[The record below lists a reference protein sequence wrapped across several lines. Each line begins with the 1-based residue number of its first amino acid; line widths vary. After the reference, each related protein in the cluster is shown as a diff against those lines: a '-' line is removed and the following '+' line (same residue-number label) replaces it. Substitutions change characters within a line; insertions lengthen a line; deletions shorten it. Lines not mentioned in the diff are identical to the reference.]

1 MKKNLI
7 LALLAGMALT
17 SCNKGGG
24 DSENP
29 FFSEYETPF
38 GVPAFDKIKT
48 EHYLPAFKE
57 GIKQQQA
64 EIASIVKNTEAPTFE
79 NTILAMENS
88 GGLLDRVS
96 GVFLNI
102 TESNSTDT
110 IQAIADS
117 VAPLLSKNNDDIY
130 LNAELFQKVKV
141 INDQK
146 AQLSLNQE
154 QKMLLDKIYK
164 NFVRGGA
171 NLDSSKQARFRE
183 VNGKLALL
191 ELQFSKNQL
200 KENDGFKLVIDNKDD
215 LIGLPESIIM
225 AAAEQAKADK
235 MDGKWVFTLSKPSL
249 IPFITY
255 SQKRELREKIY
266 MAYANRANNKN
277 DYNNNPVIAKILPLT
292 LEKAQLLGF
301 SSFAHFMLDN
311 TMAKTPENVYNLL
324 NQIWTPA
331 IKKANEEVADMQ
343 QMIAKEGGKFKLASW
358 DWWYYSEKV
367 RKEKYALDEEML
379 RPYFKL
385 ENVREGIFYMAKK
398 LYGLTFE
405 GNKTLPK
412 YDPSA
417 VSFEVKDSTGNLLAI
432 LYMDYFPRP
441 SKRGG
446 AWCTNFRNEK
456 IVDGKRIAPVVSIV
470 TNFTKPVGDQPA
482 LLNYDEVST
491 LFHEFGHA
499 LHAMQTKVTY
509 GSLSGT
515 SVARDFV
522 ELPSQISEN
531 WASEP
536 EMLQVYAKHYKT
548 GEVIP
553 AELIEKM
560 KKSGTFNQGFV
571 TTEYLAASYLD
582 LGLYADTMLAG
593 FDAQKFEKTTMDK
606 LGLIPEILP
615 RYRSTY
621 FGHIF
626 GGGYATG
633 YYSYIWAEVLDADA
647 FNAFKETG
655 NIFDKKTAT
664 SFLQNVLEKGGTEE
678 AMDLYKAFR
687 GKEPNIDP
695 LLIRRGLK

>member
-7 LALLAGMALT
+7 MALFAGLALTA
-17 SCNKGGG
+17 CNKGG
-24 DSENP
+24 DENP
-29 FFSEYETPF
+29 FFSDYETPYS
-38 GVPAFDKIKT
+38 VPAFDKIKP

-64 EIASIVKNTEAPTFE
+64 EIAAIVSNTEAPTFD

-88 GGLLDRVS
+88 GALLDKVS
-96 GVFLNI
+96 GVFFNI
-102 TESNSTDT
+102 KETNSTDT
-110 IQAIADS
+110 IRAIADTL
-117 VAPLLSKNNDDIY
+117 APLLSKNSDDIY
-130 LNAELFQKVKV
+130 LNAGLFKKVKA

-146 AQLSLNQE
+146 EQLSLNQE

-164 NFVRGGA
+164 SFVRGGA
-171 NLDSSKQARFRE
+171 NLEASKQARFRKINE
-183 VNGKLALL
+183 ELALL
-191 ELQFSKNQL
+191 ELQFGKNQL
-200 KENDGFKLVIDNKDD
+200 KENDGFKLVLDKKED
-215 LIGLPESIIM
+215 LAGLPESIIS

-255 SQKRELREKIY
+255 SEKRELREKIY
-266 MAYANRANNKN
+266 MAYANKANNN
-277 DYNNNPVIAKILPLT
+277 NEYNNNPVIAKILTLS
-292 LEKAQLLGF
+292 LEKARLLGF
-301 SSFAHFMLDN
+301 PTNANFLLDN

-331 IKKANEEVADMQ
+331 INRAKEEVADMQ
-343 QMIAKEGGKFKLASW
+343 KMIVKEGGKFKLASW

-385 ENVREGIFYMAKK
+385 ENVRDGIFYMANK
-398 LYGLTFE
+398 LYGLTFVE
-405 GNKTLPK
+405 NNDLPK

-417 VSFEVKDSTGNLLAI
+417 VSFEVKDSKGELLAI
-432 LYMDYFPRP
+432 LYMDYFPRA
-441 SKRGG
+441 SKQSG

-491 LFHEFGHA
+491 FFHEFGHA
-499 LHAMQTKVTY
+499 LHAMLTQVTY
-509 GSLSGT
+509 GSISGT
-515 SVARDFV
+515 AVARDFV
-522 ELPSQISEN
+522 ELPSQIAEN

-536 EMLQVYAKHYKT
+536 EMLKVYAKHYKT

-553 AELIEKM
+553 TELIEKM

-582 LGLYADTMLAG
+582 LNYYTDTMLTN
-593 FDAQKFEKTTMDK
+593 FDAQKFEKESMSK

-647 FNAFKETG
+647 FNAFKEAG
-655 NIFDKKTAT
+655 NIFDKKTADA
-664 SFLQNVLEKGGTEE
+664 FRMNILEKGGTAE
-678 AMDLYKAFR
+678 AMELYKAFR

>member
-1 MKKNLI
+1 M
-7 LALLAGMALT
+7 ALLAGMALT

-24 DSENP
+24 NSENP
-29 FFSEYETPF
+29 FFGEYETPYE
-38 GVPAFDKIKT
+38 VPAFEKIKP

-64 EIASIVKNTEAPTFE
+64 EMVAIVSNTEAPTFE

-88 GGLLDRVS
+88 ANILDKVS
-96 GVFLNI
+96 GVFFNI

-110 IQAIADS
+110 IQAISDS

-130 LNAELFQKVKV
+130 LNAALFNKVKAV
-141 INDQK
+141 NDQK
-146 AQLSLNQE
+146 EQLALTQE
-154 QKMLLDKIYK
+154 QKMLLDRIYK

-171 NLDSSKQARFRE
+171 NLDASKQVRFRE
-183 VNGKLALL
+183 VNAELALL
-191 ELQFSKNQL
+191 ELQFGKNQL
-200 KENDGFKLVIDNKDD
+200 KENEGFKLVIDNKDD
-215 LIGLPESIIM
+215 LVGLPESIVM

-266 MAYANRANNKN
+266 LAYANRANNKN
-277 DYNNNPVIAKILPLT
+277 EYNNNPVIAKILTLS
-292 LEKAQLLGF
+292 LEKARLLGF
-301 SSFAHFMLDN
+301 PTYANFVLDN

-324 NQIWTPA
+324 NQIWKPA
-331 IKKANEEVADMQ
+331 INKAKEEVADMQ
-343 QMIAKEGGKFKLASW
+343 KMIIKEGGKFKLASW

-367 RKEKYALDEEML
+367 RKDKYALDEEML

-385 ENVREGIFYMAKK
+385 ENVRDGIFYMANK

-405 GNKTLPK
+405 ENNTLPK

-456 IVDGKRIAPVVSIV
+456 IVDGVRIAPIVSVV

-499 LHAMQTKVTY
+499 LHAMLTQVTY
-509 GSLSGT
+509 GSISGT

-522 ELPSQISEN
+522 ELPSQIAEN

-536 EMLQVYAKHYKT
+536 EMLNVYAKHYKT

-582 LGLYADTMLAG
+582 LGIYADTVMAG
-593 FDAQKFEKTTMDK
+593 FDAQKFEKASMDK

-647 FNAFKETG
+647 FNAFKEAG
-655 NIFDKKTAT
+655 NIFDKKTADAFRT
-664 SFLQNVLEKGGTEE
+664 NILEKGGTAE
-678 AMDLYKAFR
+678 AMNLYKAFR
-687 GKEPNIDP
+687 GSEPNIDP

>member
-1 MKKNLI
+1 
-7 LALLAGMALT
+7 MALT
-17 SCNKGGG
+17 SCSKGGG

-29 FFSEYETPF
+29 FFSDFDTPF

-48 EHYLPAFKE
+48 KHYVPAFKE
-57 GIKQQQA
+57 GIKQQQN
-64 EIASIVKNTEAPTFE
+64 EIAAIVSSTETPTFD
-79 NTILAMENS
+79 NTILAIENS
-88 GGLLDRVS
+88 GQLLDKVS
-96 GVFLNI
+96 GVFFNI

-110 IQAIADS
+110 IQAIADT
-117 VAPLLSKNNDDIY
+117 VAPLLSKNSDDIY
-130 LNAELFQKVKV
+130 LNANLFKKVKA
-141 INDQK
+141 INDK
-146 AQLSLNQE
+146 KEQLGLNQE
-154 QKMLLDKIYK
+154 QKMLLNEIYK
-164 NFVRGGA
+164 KFVRGGA
-171 NLDSSKQARFRE
+171 NLDSSKQVRFRE
-183 VNGKLALL
+183 VNAELALL
-191 ELQFSKNQL
+191 ELQFGKNQL
-200 KENDGFKLVIDNKDD
+200 KENDAFKLVIDNTAD
-215 LIGLPESIIM
+215 LAGLPESIVV

-235 MDGKWVFTLSKPSL
+235 MEGKWVFTLSKPSL
-249 IPFITY
+249 IPFLTY
-255 SQKRELREKIY
+255 SDKRELREKIY

-277 DYNNNPVIAKILPLT
+277 EYNNNPVIAKILT
-292 LEKAQLLGF
+292 LAQEKARLLGF
-301 SSFAHFMLDN
+301 KSFAHFMLDN

-324 NQIWTPA
+324 NQIWPPA
-331 IKKANEEVADMQ
+331 IQRAKEEVADMQ
-343 QMIAKEGGKFKLASW
+343 KIITKEGGKFKLASW

-367 RKEKYALDEEML
+367 RKERYALDEEML

-385 ENVREGIFYMAKK
+385 DNVREGIFYMANK
-398 LYGLTFE
+398 LYGLTFVE
-405 GNKTLPK
+405 RNDLPK

-417 VSFEVKDSTGNLLAI
+417 VSYEVKDSTGAHLAI

-446 AWCTNFRNEK
+446 AWCTNFSNEK

-470 TNFTKPVGDQPA
+470 TNFTKPAGDQPA
-482 LLNYDEVST
+482 LLNFDEVST
-491 LFHEFGHA
+491 LFHEFGHS
-499 LHAMQTKVTY
+499 LHAMQTRVTY

-522 ELPSQISEN
+522 ELPSQVAEN
-531 WASEP
+531 WAAEP
-536 EMLQVYAKHYKT
+536 EMLKVYAKHYKT

-560 KKSGTFNQGFV
+560 KNSGTFNQGFI

-582 LGLYADTMLAG
+582 LGLYADTVLAG
-593 FDAQKFEKTTMDK
+593 FDAQKFEKTTMDN

-655 NIFDKKTAT
+655 NIFDKKTAK

-678 AMDLYKAFR
+678 AMSLYKAFR

>member
-7 LALLAGMALT
+7 MALLAGMALT
-17 SCNKGGG
+17 SCNKGG

-29 FFSEYETPF
+29 FFTAFDTPYE
-38 GVPAFDKIKT
+38 VPAFDKIKA

-57 GIKQQQA
+57 GIKQQQE
-64 EIASIVKNTEAPTFE
+64 EIAAIVSNTEAPTFD

-88 GGLLDRVS
+88 GEILGRVS
-96 GVFLNI
+96 GVFFNI
-102 TESNSTDT
+102 TESNSNDT

-117 VAPLLSKNNDDIY
+117 VAPLLSKNNDDIF
-130 LNAELFQKVKV
+130 LNAELFKKVKSV
-141 INDQK
+141 YDQK
-146 AQLSLNQE
+146 DALSLNQE
-154 QKMLLDKIYK
+154 QKMLMEEIYK
-164 NFVRGGA
+164 KFVRGGA
-171 NLDSSKQARFRE
+171 NLEASKQARFRE
-183 VNGKLALL
+183 VNAELALL
-191 ELQFSKNQL
+191 ELQFGKNQL
-200 KENDGFKLVIDNKDD
+200 KENDGFKLVIDNKAD
-215 LIGLPESIIM
+215 LVGLPESIIM
-225 AAAEQAKADK
+225 AAADQAKEEK

-255 SQKRELREKIY
+255 SEKRELREKIY

-277 DYNNNPVIAKILPLT
+277 EYNNNPVIAKILT
-292 LEKAQLLGF
+292 LAQEKARLLGF
-301 SSFAHFMLDN
+301 PTYAAFVLDN

-331 IKKANEEVADMQ
+331 IQRSKEEVADMQ
-343 QMIAKEGGKFKLASW
+343 KIITKEGGKFKLAAW

-367 RKEKYALDEEML
+367 RKDKYALDEEML

-385 ENVREGIFYMAKK
+385 ENVREGIFYMANK

-405 GNKTLPK
+405 ERTDLPK

-417 VSFEVKDSTGNLLAI
+417 VSFEVKDSTGAHLAI

-446 AWCTNFRNEK
+446 AWCTNFSNEK

-470 TNFTKPVGDQPA
+470 TNFTKPAGDQPA

-491 LFHEFGHA
+491 FFHEFGHA
-499 LHAMQTKVTY
+499 LHAMVTKVTY

-522 ELPSQISEN
+522 ELPSQIAEN

-536 EMLQVYAKHYKT
+536 EMLKVYAKHYKT

-553 AELIEKM
+553 SELIDKM
-560 KKSGTFNQGFV
+560 KNSGTFNQGFV

-582 LGLYADTMLAG
+582 LNFYTDTNLVD
-593 FDAQKFEKTTMDK
+593 FDAQKFEKASMDK
-606 LGLIPEILP
+606 LGLIPQIFP

-664 SFLQNVLEKGGTEE
+664 AFLQNVLEKGGTEE
-678 AMDLYKAFR
+678 AMNLYKAFR